1 MKKILLLSMSL
12 AVSGCASFGEGIA
25 TAVLKKQEQEDL
37 RACKISGKSF
47 SGMQSSLD
55 LPGDT
60 VKVLMVHGVG
70 THVPGY
76 STQFQEKLAAELNL
90 TVKSSHYKEINL
102 VNKEMPEKKLGKLR
116 VRRLLN
122 EGQNE
127 EMLFYELTWS
137 EITNPEKEKIKYDTS
152 GEYSYDRAEVNQMLK
167 QFSNDTSPDPMVYLG
182 SHHEEM
188 LASFRTAF
196 CWMVGRDWD
205 DLPETSSDQCVID
218 KQAVKYLPEDNYAIV
233 SHSLGSRIVMDG
245 MQSIAARV
253 TKIANGDPTSTES
266 QFIKAF
272 QKKRIPFYLMS
283 NQLPLLEMGQ
293 KPPEVTNQ
301 KDQYCIPDGEHYD
314 QRLVDKTSI
323 MAFSDPN
330 DLLSYAI
337 PQQFVQRHLD
347 SRLCAEVTNINI
359 NVAHVIDMFGMGNFA
374 NPLTAHT
381 GYDSDDRVVALIAKG
396 IGTKNTAD
404 LVTER
409 CRWTKYVD

>member
-12 AVSGCASFGEGIA
+12 AISGCASFGEGIA

-47 SGMQSSLD
+47 AGMQSSLE

-76 STQFQEKLAAELNL
+76 STQFQGKLAAELNL
-90 TVKSSHYKEINL
+90 TAKSSRYKEINL
-102 VNKEMPEKKLGKLR
+102 VNKELPEQTVGVLR

-122 EGQNE
+122 EARNE

-137 EITNPEKEKIKYDTS
+137 DITNPEKEKIKYDTS

-182 SHHEEM
+182 SRHNEM

-205 DLPETSSDQCVID
+205 DLPETSSDQCIID
-218 KQAVKYLPEDNYAIV
+218 KQALKYLPEDNYSIV

-245 MQSIAARV
+245 MQSIASRV
-253 TKIANGDPTSTES
+253 TKVANDDPTSDES

-272 QKKRIPFYLMS
+272 QQKRIPFYLMS

-293 KPPEVTNQ
+293 KPPEVINQ
-301 KDQYCIPDGEHYD
+301 KDKYCIPGSEHYD
-314 QRLVDKTSI
+314 QRLVNKTSI

-337 PQQFVQRHLD
+337 PQQFVQSHLD

-359 NVAHVIDMFGMGNFA
+359 NVAHVIDMFGMGSFA

-396 IGTKNTAD
+396 VGTEHTAD

-409 CRWTKYVD
+409 CRWTEYVD

>member
-25 TAVLKKQEQEDL
+25 TAVLKQQEQEDL

-47 SGMQSSLD
+47 AGMQSSLE

-102 VNKEMPEKKLGKLR
+102 VNKEMPEKKVGKLR
-116 VRRLLN
+116 VRRLLD

-182 SHHEEM
+182 SSRKEM

-205 DLPETSSDQCVID
+205 DLPETSSDQCIID
-218 KQAVKYLPEDNYAIV
+218 KQALKYLPEDNYAIV

-245 MQSIAARV
+245 MQSIATRV
-253 TKIANGDPTSTES
+253 TKVANSDPTSDES

-272 QKKRIPFYLMS
+272 QQKRIPFYLMS

-293 KPPEVTNQ
+293 KPPEVINK
-301 KDQYCIPDGEHYD
+301 KDQYCIPGSEHYD
-314 QRLVDKTSI
+314 QRLVNKTSI

-337 PQQFVQRHLD
+337 PQQFVQSHLD

-359 NVAHVIDMFGMGNFA
+359 NVAHVIDMFGLGSFA

>member
-1 MKKILLLSMSL
+1 MKKILLLSLSL

-25 TAVLKKQEQEDL
+25 TAVLNKQKQEDL
-37 RACKISGKSF
+37 RVCKISGKSF
-47 SGMQSSLD
+47 AGMQSSLE

-76 STQFQEKLAAELNL
+76 SSEFKEKLAKELGL
-90 TVKSSHYKEINL
+90 TAKSSRYREIKL
-102 VNKEMPEKKLGKLR
+102 VNKEFPKKDLGVLR
-116 VRRLLN
+116 IRRLLN
-122 EGQNE
+122 EDRSQ

-137 EITNPEKEKIKYDTS
+137 NITNPEKEKIKYDTS

-182 SHHEEM
+182 NQHEEM

-196 CWMVGRDWD
+196 CWMVGRDWH
-205 DLPETSSDQCVID
+205 DLPEVSSDQCVID
-218 KQAVKYLPEDNYAIV
+218 KQAVKYLPEDEYAIV

-245 MQSIAARV
+245 MQSIANRV
-253 TKIANGDPTSTES
+253 TKIANGDPTSAES
-266 QFIKAF
+266 QFIKGF
-272 QKKRIPFYLMS
+272 QQKRIPFYLMS

-293 KPPEVTNQ
+293 NPPAVINQ
-301 KDQYCIPDGEHYD
+301 KDQYCIPGSEHYD
-314 QRLVDKTSI
+314 QRLVNKTSI

-337 PQQFVQRHLD
+337 SQQFVQSHLD

-359 NVAHVIDMFGMGNFA
+359 NVAHVIDMFGMGSFA
-374 NPLTAHT
+374 NPMEAHI
-381 GYDSDDRVVALIAKG
+381 GYDSDDRVVALIVKG
-396 IGTKNTAD
+396 IGTKNTAEI
-404 LVTER
+404 VTER
-409 CRWTKYVD
+409 CRWTEYVD

>member
-12 AVSGCASFGEGIA
+12 AISGCASFGEGIA

-37 RACKISGKSF
+37 RGCKISGKSF
-47 SGMQSSLD
+47 AGMQSSLD

-90 TVKSSHYKEINL
+90 TVKSSHYKEISL
-102 VNKEMPEKKLGKLR
+102 VNKEVPEKKLGELR

-122 EGQNE
+122 EDQNE

-182 SHHEEM
+182 SRHEEM

-196 CWMVGRDWD
+196 CWMVGKDWD
-205 DLPETSSDQCVID
+205 DLPEISSEQCVID
-218 KQAVKYLPEDNYAIV
+218 KQAIKYLLEDNYAIV

-245 MQSIAARV
+245 MQSIASRV
-253 TKIANGDPTSTES
+253 TKIANGDPTSVES
-266 QFIKAF
+266 QFIKGF

-293 KPPEVTNQ
+293 NPPEVINQ
-301 KDQYCIPDGEHYD
+301 KDQYCIPGGEHYD

-359 NVAHVIDMFGMGNFA
+359 NIAHVIDMFGMGNFA

-404 LVTER
+404 LVIER